1 MQLVYYANS
10 DFLNSS
16 HTEIVKPVLYWLCQA
31 VLFFQKKKKKELS
44 QNYPQKTMLRSCL
57 TDKRI
62 GPQNTAFYLVD
73 KNLKG

>member
-1 MQLVYYANS
+1 MPS
-10 DFLNSS
+10 CSFLP
-16 HTEIVKPVLYWLCQA
+16 K
-31 VLFFQKKKKKELS
+31 KKKKKELS

-57 TDKRI
+57 TDKRM